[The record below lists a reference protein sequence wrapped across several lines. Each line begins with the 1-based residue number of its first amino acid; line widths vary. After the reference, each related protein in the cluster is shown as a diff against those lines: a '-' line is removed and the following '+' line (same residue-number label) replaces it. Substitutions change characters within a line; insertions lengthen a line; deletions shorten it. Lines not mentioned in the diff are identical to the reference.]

1 MSPYRVR
8 YGSMFDDQAY
18 QTRTC
23 TVNCVGVMGAGIA
36 LEFKKRYPELYR
48 RYRLDCQHGYVLPG
62 MALRYQVDNQSILCF
77 ATKDH
82 WRNPTELGW
91 VTSGLDAL
99 VRAGDTIGI
108 TSLSLAPLGCGH
120 GGLTIEAVEPLIR
133 AAAGRLPYPVEL
145 VLGKP

>member
-1 MSPYRVR
+1 MTNYRVR
-8 YGSMFDDQAY
+8 EGSVFDDQTY
-18 QTRTC
+18 QTITC

-36 LEFKKRYPELYR
+36 KEFKRRYPELFR
-48 RYRLDCQHGYVLPG
+48 RYREDCRNGYVLPG
-62 MALRYQVDNQSILCF
+62 MALRYTVNGQSILCF

-82 WRNPTELGW
+82 WRNDSQLDW
-91 VTSGLDAL
+91 IARGLDAL

-145 VLGKP
+145 VLYPS